1 MKGMTMEQKKYPSKR
16 EEKGWYRKSP
26 SWKFWDRKDYAMLE
40 CPHDGCDFGV
50 EIHSPYTG
58 SFTSMSWKIQVLNHM
73 TFCEHAPKEKKK
85 VKKAAKKSAAKKA
98 AKKVVKKVAKKAPA
112 KKKPVVAKW
121 KTDKK
126 KAKKK

>member
-1 MKGMTMEQKKYPSKR
+1 MEQKKYPSKR
-16 EEKGWYRKSP
+16 KEKGWYRKSP

-40 CPHDGCDFGV
+40 CPYDGCDFGV

-58 SFTSMSWKIQVLNHM
+58 SFTSMSWRMQVLNHM
-73 TFCEHAPKEKKK
+73 TFCEHSPKEEKK

-98 AKKVVKKVAKKAPA
+98 AKKAPAKKVAKKAPA

-121 KTDKK
+121 KTDKR